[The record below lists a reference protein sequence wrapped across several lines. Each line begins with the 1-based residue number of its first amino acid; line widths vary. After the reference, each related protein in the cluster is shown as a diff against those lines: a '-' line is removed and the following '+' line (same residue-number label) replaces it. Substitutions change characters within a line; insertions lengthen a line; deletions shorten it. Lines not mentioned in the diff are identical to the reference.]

1 MNQRILTFILFISF
15 AGSFT
20 HAQSG
25 WVFDDSVLPEIHI
38 DLDPADF
45 DQILSDVY
53 SYEEYPATFTMIKGN
68 ETETVENVGFRL
80 RGNTSRVSAK
90 KSFKVS
96 FNTFVPGREYRG
108 LDKLNINGEHN
119 DPSIIRSKLSWDIFD
134 AAGVAAPRA
143 NHVKL
148 YVNDEYR
155 GLYINVEHID
165 NEFVQRHFGNNEGDL
180 FKCLWPA
187 DLTYR
192 GGDPNEYKF
201 EHDGRRVYDLTIN
214 EETDNYS
221 NLAALIG
228 FLEFSSDEEF
238 EKEIEN
244 YINVDG
250 VLRWMAVDMLTGMWD
265 NYMFNKN
272 NYYLYHNLSKN
283 RFEFIPYDYD
293 NTFGIYWS
301 AIYPTELDWGT
312 RDINNW
318 GHPDESRPL
327 TDRILN
333 VPEYKNRLHFYIN
346 EFIES
351 TFTDQVLYPEIDRL
365 KAMIQDAAE
374 EDTFRTLDYGYTINQ
389 FNDSYT
395 SAIGDH
401 VKYGLKGYISSR
413 KWSALNQ
420 VSFQNITPVIHWA
433 EAYSVLDNNEDM
445 VIVTADV
452 FDDDQVTVIATYNN
466 PSSNSIELK
475 DDGLGLDEKA
485 GDGTF
490 TGMILL
496 DSFEGDVD
504 IFIEATDQEDK
515 TQRFPTDPD
524 RVITENVRKSSSP
537 LFINELMASN
547 SSTIQDESGSY
558 PDWLE
563 IYNSGDTQVN
573 MSGYY
578 LTDDLSEKDKWAFP
592 DTTIPPKGFLLVWV
606 DNDEEEGPMHA
617 SFNLRK
623 AGEDAGLFKNEG
635 GSLVTVDAFTFG
647 EQTTDVSYGR
657 QPDGGGTF
665 VTFAKPTPGT
675 SNGGVVSN
683 ETDLDI
689 PLEPSLSQNYPN
701 PFNPVTIIPFSLT
714 EASNV
719 SIELFTINGQK
730 VTDIVNAPYSAG
742 QHTVRFDASELS
754 SGIYLYRL
762 TTNGFTSTKKLLL
775 IK

>member
-119 DPSIIRSKLSWDIFD
+119 DPSIIRSKLSWDIFN

-165 NEFVQRHFGNNEGDL
+165 NEFVQRHFDNNDGDL

-201 EHDGRRVYDLTIN
+201 EHDGRRAYDLTIN

-221 NLAALIG
+221 TLAALVG
-228 FLEFSSDEEF
+228 FLESASDEEF
-238 EKEIEN
+238 KKEIEN

-272 NYYLYHNLSKN
+272 NFYLYHNLSKN

-293 NTFGIYWS
+293 NTFGI
-301 AIYPTELDWGT
+301 DWFGIDWAT

-333 VPEYKNRLHFYIN
+333 VPKYKNRLHFYIN
-346 EFIES
+346 ELIES
-351 TFTDQVLYPEIDRL
+351 TFTDEVLYPRIDEL

-395 SAIGDH
+395 SALGAH

-420 VSFQNITPVIHWA
+420 ISFQNITPVIHWA
-433 EAYSVLDNNEDM
+433 QAYSVLDNNESI

-452 FDDDQVTVIATYNN
+452 FDDDQVKVTATYDS

-475 DDGLGLDEKA
+475 DDGLGHDEKA

-490 TGMILL
+490 TGMIPL

-504 IFIEATDQEDK
+504 IFFEATDQGNK
-515 TQRFPTDPD
+515 TQRFPSDPE

-623 AGEDAGLFKNEG
+623 AGEDAGLFKDES

-657 QPDGGGTF
+657 QPDGASTF

-675 SNGGVVSN
+675 SNGGAVSN

-689 PLEPSLSQNYPN
+689 PLEPSLYQNYPN

-730 VTDIVNAPYSAG
+730 VTDIINAPYSAG

>member
-1 MNQRILTFILFISF
+1 MNQRISVFILFILLI
-15 AGSFT
+15 GSST
-20 HAQSG
+20 HAQSE

-38 DLDPADF
+38 DLNPADF
-45 DQILSDVY
+45 YQILSDVY
-53 SYEEYPATFTMIKGN
+53 SYEEYPATFTFIKGD
-68 ETETVENVGFRL
+68 ETEIVENIGFRL

-119 DPSIIRSKLSWDIFD
+119 DPSIIRSKLSWDIFE

-148 YVNDEYR
+148 YINDEYR

-165 NEFVQRHFGNNEGDL
+165 NEFVQRHFNNDEGNL
-180 FKCLWPA
+180 YKCLWPA

-192 GGDPNEYKF
+192 GSDPNEYKF
-201 EHDGRRVYDLTIN
+201 ENSGRRAYDLTIN
-214 EETDNYS
+214 EEIDNYS
-221 NLAALIG
+221 DLAALIS
-228 FLEFSSDEEF
+228 FLQFASDEDF
-238 EKEIEN
+238 EKEIRN

-293 NTFGIYWS
+293 NTFGIDWFG
-301 AIYPTELDWGT
+301 IDWGT
-312 RDINNW
+312 RDINSW
-318 GHPDESRPL
+318 GHPAEDRPL

-333 VPEYKNRLHFYIN
+333 VPKFKNRLHFYIN
-346 EFIES
+346 ELIES

-365 KAMIQDAAE
+365 KAMIQEAAE
-374 EDTFRTLDYGYTINQ
+374 ADSFRTLDYGYDIDQ
-389 FNDSYT
+389 FNDSFI
-395 SAIGDH
+395 SATGAH

-420 VSFQNITPVIHWA
+420 ISFQNITPVIHWV
-433 EAYSVLDNNEDM
+433 ETLSRPVNNENII
-445 VIVTADV
+445 IVTADV
-452 FDDDQVTVIATYNN
+452 FDDDVVTVTATYNN
-466 PSSNSIELK
+466 PSNETLELR
-475 DDGLGLDEKA
+475 DDGIGFDEEA

-490 TGMILL
+490 TGSISLS
-496 DSFEGDVD
+496 SFEGIVN
-504 IFIEATDQEDK
+504 IYVEATDQENK
-515 TQRFPTDPD
+515 TERFPFDPD
-524 RVITENVRKSSSP
+524 RFMTEKILKSTYP
-537 LFINELMASN
+537 LVINELMASN

-563 IYNSGDTQVN
+563 IYNGGDSEVN
-573 MSGYY
+573 MSGYF
-578 LTDDLSEKDKWAFP
+578 LTDNLSRKDKWAFP
-592 DTTIPPKGFLLVWV
+592 DTTISPKGFLLVWA

-617 SFNLRK
+617 SFKLSK
-623 AGEDAGLFKNEG
+623 AGEDAGLFKKEG
-635 GSLVTVDAFTFG
+635 DSFVTVDAFTFG

-657 QPDGGGTF
+657 QTDGSDVFITF
-665 VTFAKPTPGT
+665 ENPTPGT
-675 SNGGVVSN
+675 SNGGSTSN
-683 ETDLDI
+683 ENNTDI
-689 PLEPSLSQNYPN
+689 PSKPSLLQNYPN
-701 PFNPVTIIPFSLT
+701 PFNPVTVIPFSLT

-719 SIELFTINGQK
+719 SIELFTISGQK

-742 QHTVRFDASELS
+742 QHTVRFDASELP
-754 SGIYLYRL
+754 SGVYLYRL
-762 TTNGFTSTKKLLL
+762 TANDFVSTKKLLL